1 LLLATGISVIVSMT
15 GVWLSFFIDS
25 APAPTIVVLFA
36 VVFIMTFTVISFN
49 ARTKGNAHRQD
60 LLSPN

>member
-1 LLLATGISVIVSMT
+1 
-15 GVWLSFFIDS
+15 SFFIDS

-36 VVFIMTFTVISFN
+36 VLFIMTFAVTSIN
-49 ARTKGNAHRQD
+49 ARKKGNSHTQD

>member
-1 LLLATGISVIVSMT
+1 
-15 GVWLSFFIDS
+15 S

>member
-1 LLLATGISVIVSMT
+1 A

-36 VVFIMTFTVISFN
+36 VVFIMTFTVTSIN
-49 ARTKGNAHRQD
+49 ARTKGNSHTQD